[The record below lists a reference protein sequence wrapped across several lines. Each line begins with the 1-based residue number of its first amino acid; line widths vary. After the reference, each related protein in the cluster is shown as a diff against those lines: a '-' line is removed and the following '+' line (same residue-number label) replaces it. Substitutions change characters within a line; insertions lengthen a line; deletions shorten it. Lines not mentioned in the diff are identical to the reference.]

1 MENKS
6 SNSILKTSGLSIG
19 YSERSTSKII
29 AENIDFEIDENEL
42 TAVIGVNGAGKSTLL
57 KTLSRSLEPLKGEV
71 IVNNKNISNISSE
84 ELSKQLSLVLT
95 EQHVSRNLSAQE
107 LIALGRQPYTN
118 WIGKLDREDKE
129 AVQNA
134 IELVNIKEL
143 ANRKCY
149 ELSDGQFQKVL
160 IARAIAQDTSLI
172 ILDEPTTHLDIY
184 HKAFMLKLLKQL
196 TEKTG
201 KAIIFA
207 THEINLAIQL
217 CDKLIILKDG
227 KSFTGTPKEL
237 MASGVFDSL
246 FPSELITFDRQSAS
260 FRISS

>member
-1 MENKS
+1 M
-6 SNSILKTSGLSIG
+6 
-19 YSERSTSKII
+19 
-29 AENIDFEIDENEL
+29 
-42 TAVIGVNGAGKSTLL
+42 
-57 KTLSRSLEPLKGEV
+57 
-71 IVNNKNISNISSE
+71 
-84 ELSKQLSLVLT
+84 
-95 EQHVSRNLSAQE
+95 
-107 LIALGRQPYTN
+107 IALGRQPYTN

-143 ANRKCY
+143 ANAKCY

-172 ILDEPTTHLDIY
+172 ILDDPTTHLDIY

-217 CDKLIILKDG
+217 CDKLIILKQG
-227 KSFTGTPKEL
+227 SSFTGTPNEL

>member
-1 MENKS
+1 MKNKS
-6 SNSILKTSGLSIG
+6 SNSILKTIGLSIG
-19 YSERSTSKII
+19 YSEKSTNKSI
-29 AENIDFEIDENEL
+29 AEQVDFEIHEHEL

-57 KTLSRSLEPLKGEV
+57 KTLSKSLEPIQGQ
-71 IVNNKNISNISSE
+71 IIINFKNIQNISSE

-95 EQHVSRNLSAQE
+95 EQQVSRNLSVRE

-118 WIGKLDREDKE
+118 WIGKLHPKDKE
-129 AVQNA
+129 SVQYA
-134 IELVNIKEL
+134 MKLVHIEEL

-196 TEKTG
+196 TETTG
-201 KAIIFA
+201 KGIIFA

-217 CDKLIILKDG
+217 CDKLIILKDR
-227 KSFTGTPKEL
+227 KAFSGTPKEL